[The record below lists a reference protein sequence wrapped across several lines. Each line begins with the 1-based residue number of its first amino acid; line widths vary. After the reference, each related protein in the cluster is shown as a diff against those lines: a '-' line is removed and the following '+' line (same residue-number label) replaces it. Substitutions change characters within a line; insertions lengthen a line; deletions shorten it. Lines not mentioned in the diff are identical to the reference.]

1 MGPKQPEIS
10 IIIPC
15 YTYGRYL
22 PETLKSLLDQTF
34 SDWECVLVANGSDA
48 LTLQVIQV
56 FVDKDS
62 RFRKLS
68 TQNHGPSAARNE
80 GIQASRGRYIQ
91 LLDADDIL
99 ENRKFEVQSSYLHA
113 QPETGVVYGE
123 VRYFTDGAPEQW
135 RRSLHLPDREWMPKV
150 SGKGSLLVNT
160 LLRFNIM
167 TIHAPLV
174 RREMMDLVGC
184 MDEALSGFED
194 WDLWL
199 RMAMSDV
206 QFTFLPVAGSLSL
219 VRTHPG
225 SLNQDRSTM
234 RQYLLR
240 VWEKALESGQLNLKQ
255 RVYVWSRME
264 EEFGEMVLARRT
276 GQAML
281 SPRSRLVLWAGV
293 PFIYPVVKLG
303 RYLRNLS
310 KS

>member
-22 PETLKSLLDQTF
+22 SETLTSLLGQTF
-34 SDWECVLVANGSDA
+34 ADWECVLVANGSDA
-48 LTLQVIQV
+48 LTLQVIQE
-56 FVDKDS
+56 FVEKDS
-62 RFRKLS
+62 RFRKLP
-68 TQNHGPSAARNE
+68 TQNRGPSAARNE
-80 GIQASRGRYIQ
+80 GFQASRGRYIQ
-91 LLDADDIL
+91 LLDADDLL
-99 ENRKFEVQSSYLHA
+99 ENRKLEVQSSYLNA
-113 QPETGVVYGE
+113 QPETALVYGE
-123 VRYFTDGAPEQW
+123 VRYFTDGAPEKL
-135 RRSLHLPDREWMPKV
+135 RRSLHLPDRDWMPKV
-150 SGKGSLLVNT
+150 SGRGTRLVSA
-160 LLRFNIM
+160 LLRYNIM
-167 TIHAPLV
+167 TIHAPLF
-174 RREMMDLVGC
+174 RRDLMVQVGC
-184 MDEALSGFED
+184 LDEALSGFED

-199 RMAMSDV
+199 RMAMTGA
-206 QFTFLPVAGSLSL
+206 QFAFLPADGSLSL

-264 EEFGEMVLARRT
+264 EEFGEMVLAGRT
-276 GQAML
+276 GQAIL
-281 SPRSRLVLWAGV
+281 SPKNRLVLWTGV
-293 PFIYPVVKLG
+293 PFIYPVVKLS